1 MACVPGFLSAYS
13 ATDLRVIQLRFDSCW
28 ETSPAA
34 SAEPIKASACRPA
47 TAIHSLATQFRCV
60 QRSFPAETGSR
71 LEHALDHRSD
81 GGIGVFGHS
90 GGSAALSYTLAHY
103 GGGDVIDFAQ
113 VSGGPVF
120 GRMDVGCASTNTDVV
135 VCPGDPPLTTKF
147 TPPAALCVD
156 FWSGLGDKASC
167 GMAPGALTSSGSSS
181 TSASGRAVCGASPTA
196 AQVNAAFRKRF
207 FSLEFVPHAG
217 GVLQLERWRN
227 GSVVSAGAQYDFP
240 QTLVS
245 FWYCKHDQNN
255 AAGQGSF
262 FANAVRTTTVAGG
275 STCSHTSGMLAVC
288 SGQGSRTPGHVSS
301 HVRRWNLLRRR
312 GVQRSASGRGDG
324 RGDGARDRGSPRA
337 GNVTA
342 ADQNLFSFRHIHLL
356 DFLPCGAQIY
366 LGLVYRFRRHS
377 GRCIL
382 NLPVG
387 AEDGRTIGDRNPR
400 RGCVVDAGRCGNSR
414 RREPETALCRV
425 RVGIGEVG

>member
-156 FWSGLGDKASC
+156 YWSGLGDSC

-255 AAGQGSF
+255 AAGQGSY
-262 FANAVRTTTVAGG
+262 FADAVRTTAGS
-275 STCSHTSGMLAVC
+275 STTWRVLTMLAVC

-324 RGDGARDRGSPRA
+324 HGDGARDRGPPRA
-337 GNVTA
+337 CNVTTFIRICFHSDPSPCLTFFPA
-342 ADQNLFSFRHIHLL
+342 AHNF
-356 DFLPCGAQIY
+356 
-366 LGLVYRFRRHS
+366 
-377 GRCIL
+377 
-382 NLPVG
+382 
-387 AEDGRTIGDRNPR
+387 T
-400 RGCVVDAGRCGNSR
+400 
-414 RREPETALCRV
+414 
-425 RVGIGEVG
+425 

>member
-1 MACVPGFLSAYS
+1 MRGLLVGPRRQGI
-13 ATDLRVIQLRFDSCW
+13 LRDGTRRANILDVRLGKSGVWSVSDSRSG
-28 ETSPAA
+28 EHSFQQA
-34 SAEPIKASACRPA
+34 SLLPR
-47 TAIHSLATQFRCV
+47 
-60 QRSFPAETGSR
+60 G
-71 LEHALDHRSD
+71 
-81 GGIGVFGHS
+81 
-90 GGSAALSYTLAHY
+90 
-103 GGGDVIDFAQ
+103 
-113 VSGGPVF
+113 
-120 GRMDVGCASTNTDVV
+120 
-135 VCPGDPPLTTKF
+135 
-147 TPPAALCVD
+147 
-156 FWSGLGDKASC
+156 
-167 GMAPGALTSSGSSS
+167 
-181 TSASGRAVCGASPTA
+181 
-196 AQVNAAFRKRF
+196 
-207 FSLEFVPHAG
+207 FVPHAC

-227 GSVVSAGAQYDFP
+227 GSVVSAGAQYEFP

-255 AAGQGSF
+255 AAGQGSY
-262 FANAVRTTTVAGG
+262 FADAVRTTAGS
-275 STCSHTSGMLAVC
+275 STTWRVLTMLAVC

-425 RVGIGEVG
+425 RVGIGEVC